1 MSLLSGNPRLLK
13 RDRTEAGDVARARL
27 YAGIFFFSFS
37 ALSYEIILT
46 RLFSISLWYHFAF
59 MVISIA
65 MLGIGAS
72 GTALSLYPGLKVPSR
87 IGLYGM
93 FLGAGISLSY
103 IISNHIPFDPVRLSW
118 DRIQLIYISLYYIV
132 LSIPFFFFG
141 LCISTALSMISE
153 RAGILYGSDLLG
165 AGTGSIVLLT
175 ILSIIA
181 PEDAVVVISSIALTG
196 ALITGGLRI
205 GIASV
210 FLILFNISL
219 IFTSILEP
227 RMSPYKGLQ
236 LALRY
241 PGAEH
246 IKTYNTPFS
255 RIDIFKSP
263 AARFAPGLS
272 LKYLEGLPEQI
283 GISIDGGDINGITNA
298 EKKESLG
305 FLKYLPSS
313 LPYEIGRKNDVLII
327 EPRGG
332 LEVLLAIM
340 SGSENIYKVDS
351 NPYVI
356 KVIRDTLDDFSG
368 GIYREKTWSGMGRS
382 WLKGN
387 DRRFDIIDMP
397 LIGASPSGSFG
408 IAEDYRFTVEAFKEY
423 LQHLNNNGILSI
435 NLFILPPPRIELR
448 LLGTIA
454 RSMEEMGIR
463 DVEKRIAA
471 IRSWGTLCILAKRSV
486 FEPHEIDAIRRFSK
500 ERRFDLVYL
509 PGIKGED
516 TNVYVKMPSDE
527 YPVAF
532 KEMLSPET
540 RQRFQHSYIFDI
552 RPVRDENPFF
562 HYFLRLKNLKRIY
575 DLMGRK
581 WQFFIEEGYL
591 LPAVFIQVLLLSI
604 ALTIMPAMAVKTRI
618 RGRGLNP
625 DLNLFLYFASIG
637 LGFMFVEV
645 SLIQKMILTL
655 EIPFYAAAAVL
666 TSILIGS
673 GIGSLLGYRFTG
685 LRRPCVLIAL
695 SFLIIVYSLLIPP
708 MSVAVSQ
715 YSLPFKIL
723 LTFTFLIP
731 LSMLMGIPF
740 PTGLK
745 ALGEKCPDLIPWAWA
760 INGCLSILAPIA
772 AIMLAMAA
780 GFKAVLWIGSG
791 TYLLAFFTFPSS
803 GPLRS

>member
-1 MSLLSGNPRLLK
+1 MAK
-13 RDRTEAGDVARARL
+13 ARL
-27 YAGIFFFSFS
+27 YTGIFFFSFS

-65 MLGIGAS
+65 MLGIAAS
-72 GTALSLYPGLKVPSR
+72 GTALSLYPGLKAPSR
-87 IGLYGM
+87 IGLYGV

-103 IISNHIPFDPVRLSW
+103 IISNQIPFDPVRLSW
-118 DRIQLIYISLYYIV
+118 DRIQLIYISLYYMV
-132 LSIPFFFFG
+132 LAVPFFFFG
-141 LCISTALSMISE
+141 LCISTAFSTTSE

-165 AGTGSIVLLT
+165 AGAGSIFLLFF
-175 ILSIIA
+175 LSVVGPEKAVII
-181 PEDAVVVISSIALTG
+181 ISSIALTG
-196 ALITGGLRI
+196 SLITGGLKT
-205 GIASV
+205 GIASAS
-210 FLILFNISL
+210 LILLNLFIISMPV
-219 IFTSILEP
+219 LEP

-241 PGAEH
+241 PDAER

-283 GISIDGGDINGITNA
+283 GISIDGGDINSITNA

-313 LPYEIGRKNDVLII
+313 LPYEIGRRDNVLIV

-340 SGSENIYKVDS
+340 SGSENIHKVDS

-356 KVIRDTLDDFSG
+356 KVIRDALDDFSG
-368 GIYREKTWSGMGRS
+368 GIYKEKTWSGMGRS
-382 WLKGN
+382 WLKRN

-397 LIGASPSGSFG
+397 LIGASPSSSFG

-423 LQHLNNNGILSI
+423 LRHLNNNGILSI

-448 LLGTIA
+448 LLSTIA
-454 RSMEEMGIR
+454 QSMEEMGIE

-486 FEPHEIDAIRRFSK
+486 FEPQEINAIRRFSK

-509 PGIKGED
+509 PGIKREE

-527 YPVAF
+527 YPMAF
-532 KEMLSPET
+532 KEILSPET
-540 RQRFQHSYIFDI
+540 RQRFQRSYIFDI

-562 HYFLRLKNLKRIY
+562 HYFLRLKNLKKIY

-604 ALTIMPAMAVKTRI
+604 ALTIMPAMAIKTRI
-618 RGRGLNP
+618 KGRGLNL

-673 GIGSLLGYRFTG
+673 GMGSLLSHRFPG
-685 LRRPCVLIAL
+685 LRRPYMLIAL

-708 MSVAVSQ
+708 LSGTVSQ
-715 YSLPFKIL
+715 YSLPLKIL

-745 ALGEKCPDLIPWAWA
+745 ALGERCPDLIPWAWA

-772 AIMLAMAA
+772 AIMLAMAV
-780 GFKAVLWIGSG
+780 GFKTVLWIGSG

-803 GPLRS
+803 GPLQS